1 MALKPAAEEAIR
13 LLAAKASDPVI
24 EEKRKRL
31 RDQTLLE
38 RERLAS
44 VKTRLELSRE
54 ESKKSEV
61 DRDDQIQAVIENV
74 KKSTGAVRFVCS
86 RIDTVP
92 AGISRWIGHL
102 DSIEYESLE
111 GQDIERYI
119 RSRWGGGRYKI
130 SIHGLDGKIHHSFF
144 RVIAGKSKPVNPED
158 EEDDHQMFQIPDGS
172 AQMAEVVKASMAQSA
187 ETMAMMQAVMQ
198 ASSDKQTEMMA
209 KLFEASRPPE
219 KEGIPW
225 DKILAGLPAILAA
238 VVAFRKD
245 EMSPIELMKVI
256 QAAGDKSDAQLQSM
270 LSMAPTM
277 MANMMQTQTEMT
289 SILIEKM
296 AAKIM
301 DPGGDD
307 SDPMTKMMDKI
318 GDMIPMLMAAKQM
331 PTAAHL
337 AGIAEAPSVPG
348 HQQIERRETV
358 AQIEGPDEEESNE
371 LTPEQQS
378 EMLKKMRILQF
389 LGALKAEIMSESDP
403 GAVAESYEQGF
414 YTLPK
419 GFRTQIEKSIE
430 ESEVSTFIDALK
442 TYIGEDQTKEFMS
455 FIMEDLDRF
464 EWIMEFLRALL
475 EESDDEGT
483 GAPVEDSGSDQDD
496 SGSDGDG
503 FGENVRTPSEPGHD
517 DSGTP
522 EAEGTGGEE
531 REAHTETTG
540 DRTESE

>member
-1 MALKPAAEEAIR
+1 
-13 LLAAKASDPVI
+13 
-24 EEKRKRL
+24 
-31 RDQTLLE
+31 
-38 RERLAS
+38 
-44 VKTRLELSRE
+44 
-54 ESKKSEV
+54 
-61 DRDDQIQAVIENV
+61 
-74 KKSTGAVRFVCS
+74 
-86 RIDTVP
+86 
-92 AGISRWIGHL
+92 
-102 DSIEYESLE
+102 
-111 GQDIERYI
+111 
-119 RSRWGGGRYKI
+119 
-130 SIHGLDGKIHHSFF
+130 
-144 RVIAGKSKPVNPED
+144 
-158 EEDDHQMFQIPDGS
+158 
-172 AQMAEVVKASMAQSA
+172 
-187 ETMAMMQAVMQ
+187 
-198 ASSDKQTEMMA
+198 
-209 KLFEASRPPE
+209 
-219 KEGIPW
+219 
-225 DKILAGLPAILAA
+225 
-238 VVAFRKD
+238 
-245 EMSPIELMKVI
+245 VI

-277 MANMMQTQTEMT
+277 MSNMMQTQTEMT

-337 AGIAEAPSVPG
+337 AGMAEVPANPDQPQVEG
-348 HQQIERRETV
+348 GEPV
-358 AQIEGPDEEESNE
+358 PQIEGPKEEGPAE

-430 ESEVSTFIDALK
+430 ESEISTFIDALK
-442 TYIGEDQTKEFMS
+442 SYIGEDQTKEFMS

-475 EESDDEGT
+475 EDSEDEGSGT
-483 GAPVEDSGSDQDD
+483 PVEDTGSDQE
-496 SGSDGDG
+496 SGSTDGDG
-503 FGENVRTPSEPGHD
+503 FGETVRAPTEPGHT

-522 EAEGTGGEE
+522 ETEGTGGEE
-531 REAHTETTG
+531 REAPSEVTG
-540 DRTESE
+540 DRPEPE

>member
-13 LLAAKASDPVI
+13 LLAAKANDPVI

-44 VKTRLELSRE
+44 VKTKLELSRE
-54 ESKKSEV
+54 EGKKTNV
-61 DRDDQIQAVIENV
+61 DRDDQIQAVIENI
-74 KKSTGAVRFVCS
+74 KQQTGAVRLVCS
-86 RIDTVP
+86 RVDTVP

-102 DSIEYESLE
+102 DSIEYDSLE

-158 EEDDHQMFQIPDGS
+158 EEDDHQMIQIPDGS

-187 ETMAMMQAVMQ
+187 ETMSMMQAVMQ

-209 KLFEASRPPE
+209 KLFEAARPPE

-225 DKILAGLPAILAA
+225 DKIMSGLPAILAA

-277 MANMMQTQTEMT
+277 MSNMMQTQTEMT

-337 AGIAEAPSVPG
+337 AGMAEIPANPDQPQVEGGEPVP
-348 HQQIERRETV
+348 
-358 AQIEGPDEEESNE
+358 QIEGPKEEGPAE

-430 ESEVSTFIDALK
+430 ESQISTFIDALK
-442 TYIGEDQTKEFMS
+442 SYIGEDQTKEFMS

-475 EESDDEGT
+475 EDSEDEGSGT
-483 GAPVEDSGSDQDD
+483 PVEDTGSDQE
-496 SGSDGDG
+496 SGSTDGDG
-503 FGENVRTPSEPGHD
+503 FGETVRAPTEPGHT

-522 EAEGTGGEE
+522 ETEGTGGEE
-531 REAHTETTG
+531 REAPSEVTG
-540 DRTESE
+540 DRPEPE